1 MGPLMLLAQS
11 PSPSPTVL
19 EPLHDTAN
27 FFLFE
32 LFSTVLT
39 GFYAVVHSY
48 GLAIILLTLAVRI
61 VLLPLSIKQTRS
73 MREMQ
78 RIQPEVKKLQAK
90 YKGNRQK
97 LNEEMMKLYKE
108 HNVNPF
114 GGCFPLLAQ
123 FPVLIGLFYV
133 IRAPL
138 KYMGYTVPKGL
149 ARGEIVPPGE
159 YFAQK
164 ATGIMHTLQQ
174 SNLAND
180 LRDHALAVNHFL
192 GIRLDCSASA
202 SWVGG
207 PLHTTSDPSQLGA
220 ACGSGIVSALPY
232 LILVLLMGYTT
243 YYQQKQM
250 SARQTPGDATA
261 AQMQTFAKIMPFFL
275 MFIAYSF
282 PTGVVLYWLTTNI
295 WTIGQQRL
303 MFRIAPPISGGT
315 KGDGGGSAKAVKGSP
330 KPSPGKPPKGAPEKP
345 SSGEPPKGALPDTS
359 KQPSPNRRKRR
370 K

>member
-1 MGPLMLLAQS
+1 MSFLHLLAQTPT
-11 PSPSPTVL
+11 PSPSVV
-19 EPLHDTAN
+19 EPLHPTAN

-32 LFSTVLT
+32 IFAAVLST
-39 GFYAVVHSY
+39 FYSVVHSF
-48 GLAIILLTLAVRI
+48 GLAIILLTIAVRV

-108 HNVNPF
+108 HNVNPL

-123 FPVLIGLFYV
+123 FPILIGLFYV

-138 KYMGYTVPKGL
+138 KYMGYTVPTGTS
-149 ARGEIVPPGE
+149 ARVSLPPAD
-159 YFAQK
+159 YLIQK
-164 ATGIMHTLQQ
+164 ASGIMHTLQQ
-174 SNLAND
+174 SSLASD
-180 LRDHALAVNHFL
+180 LRENALAVNHFL
-192 GIRLDCSASA
+192 GIRLDCSSA
-202 SWVGG
+202 AALSKQ
-207 PLHTTSDPSQLGA
+207 DPSSLGEV
-220 ACGSGIVSALPY
+220 CGSGLVSALPY
-232 LILVLLMGYTT
+232 LILVLAMGYTT

-250 SARQTPGDATA
+250 SARQTSTDATA

-275 MFIAYSF
+275 MFLAYSF
-282 PTGVVLYWLTTNI
+282 PTGVVLYWLTTNL

-303 MFRIAPPISGGT
+303 MFRVAPPLT
-315 KGDGGGSAKAVKGSP
+315 PPKGDGGSTAKGVKGSAK
-330 KPSPGKPPKGAPEKP
+330 PSSGKPPKGAPGKP
-345 SSGEPPKGALPDTS
+345 SSGEPPKGALPESD
-359 KQPSPNRRKRR
+359 KQQPSPNRRKKR

>member
-1 MGPLMLLAQS
+1 MHALFLWAQS
-11 PSPSPTVL
+11 PSPSPTIL
-19 EPLHDTAN
+19 EPLHDTAH

-32 LFSTVLT
+32 IFAAALT
-39 GFYAVVHSY
+39 GFYAVVHTF
-48 GLAIILLTLAVRI
+48 GLSIILLTIAVRV

-108 HNVNPF
+108 HSVNPF

-138 KYMGYTVPKGL
+138 KYMGYTVPVGTP
-149 ARGEIVPPGE
+149 ARASIPPAD
-159 YFAQK
+159 YLVQK

-174 SNLAND
+174 SSLAHD

-192 GIRLDCSASA
+192 GIRLDCSAGAALSKQ
-202 SWVGG
+202 
-207 PLHTTSDPSQLGA
+207 DPSSLGEV
-220 ACGSGIVSALPY
+220 CGSGLVSALPY
-232 LILVLLMGYTT
+232 LILVLAMGYTT

-250 SARQTPGDATA
+250 QAKQPASGDSAA

-275 MFIAYSF
+275 MFLAYGF

-303 MFRIAPPISGGT
+303 MFRIAPPPTTGA
-315 KGDGGGSAKAVKGSP
+315 KKPGGSPKGSGPASP
-330 KPSPGKPPKGAPEKP
+330 KPSSGKTPKGAPEKP
-345 SSGEPPKGALPDTS
+345 TGDGPPEDELPETPT
-359 KQPSPNRRKRR
+359 QPSPNRKKRR

>member
-1 MGPLMLLAQS
+1 MGALLLWAQS
-11 PSPSPTVL
+11 PSPSPSVL
-19 EPLHDTAN
+19 EPLHDSAH

-32 LFSTVLT
+32 IFAAALT
-39 GFYAVVHSY
+39 GFYAVVGSF
-48 GLAIILLTLAVRI
+48 GLAIILLTIAVRV

-90 YKGNRQK
+90 YKGDRQK

-138 KYMGYTVPKGL
+138 KYMGYTVPVGTPTR
-149 ARGEIVPPGE
+149 ASIPPAD
-159 YFAQK
+159 YLIQK

-174 SNLAND
+174 SSLASD
-180 LRDHALAVNHFL
+180 LREHALAVNHFL
-192 GIRLDCSASA
+192 GIRLDCSSA
-202 SWVGG
+202 AALSKQ
-207 PLHTTSDPSQLGA
+207 DPSNLGEV
-220 ACGSGIVSALPY
+220 CGSGLVSALPY

-250 SARQTPGDATA
+250 SARQTPGDTTA

-303 MFRIAPPISGGT
+303 MFRIAPPVTPGS
-315 KGDGGGSAKAVKGSP
+315 KGDGGGSGKGVKGTP
-330 KPSPGKPPKGAPEKP
+330 KPSPGKPPKGAPGKP
-345 SSGEPPKGALPDTS
+345 VSGEPPKGALPETT
-359 KQPSPNRRKRR
+359 KKPSPNRKKRR